1 MGKLICEKEVTV
13 AEPEYWYGQP
23 SVKVELFTTVGGTAR
38 IFFESIDDFAVYQN
52 VDDWNEGDNVE
63 WAKEYLFDKIPDKV
77 SLQWLYEHGY
87 KPF

>member
-13 AEPEYWYGQP
+13 AEPEFWYGQP
-23 SVKVELFTTVGGTAR
+23 SVKVELFTTENGTAR
-38 IFFESIDDFAVYQN
+38 IFFESIDDFFVYQDEKAN
-52 VDDWNEGDNVE
+52 IE
-63 WAKEYLFDKIPDKV
+63 WAKEYLFDKIPNKV